1 MKAAFLNEIKKPLI
15 VKETDVPKPGP
26 FEVVIEQE
34 FTGICYR
41 DILTYEGWFPR
52 VKLPII
58 PGHEIAGKIIEVGE
72 NVQRFKVGDQ
82 VASLIYI
89 PCGQCKNCKAG
100 LENLCRNKLTY
111 GEDVNGGYS
120 KYVKVHVNS
129 LVKIPRKVSIENGVI
144 AACLT
149 GMLIHALKYRAK
161 VKKDNWV
168 LVTGAGGG
176 VGIHAIQIAKAL
188 EAKVI
193 AVTSS
198 EWKVNK
204 IKELNA
210 DHIIVAKNGFSEEVK
225 KLTDGEGVDVVVE
238 AVGQP
243 TFEQSLRSV
252 KWGGNVVLIGNVNP
266 QPVQVSLGPLILREV
281 GILGS
286 LSSRKK
292 EVSEALRLA
301 SKGKIK
307 PIIDSIINLEEVNEA
322 YNKLKNKGAIGR
334 IFIKLS

>member
-1 MKAAFLNEIKKPLI
+1 MKAAFLTEINKPLI
-15 VKETDVPKPGP
+15 VKDTDIPKPGP
-26 FEVVIEQE
+26 YEVIIEQE
-34 FTGICYR
+34 YTGICYR
-41 DILTYEGWFPR
+41 DILTYEGYFPR

-58 PGHEIAGKIIEVGE
+58 PGHEIAGKIIELGE
-72 NVQRFKVGDQ
+72 NVQGFKVGDR

-89 PCGQCKNCKAG
+89 PCGQCKNCKLG

-111 GEDVNGGYS
+111 GEDVNGGYA

-129 LVKIPRKVSIENGVI
+129 LVKIPRKASIENAVI

-161 VKKDNWV
+161 IRKDDWI

-188 EAKVI
+188 ETKVI

-204 IKELNA
+204 IKEVGA
-210 DHIIVAKNGFSEEVK
+210 DHIIVAKDGFVEEVK
-225 KLTDGEGVDVVVE
+225 KITDNEGVDVVIE
-238 AVGQP
+238 SVGQP
-243 TFEQSLRSV
+243 TFEQSFRSV
-252 KWGGNVVLIGNVNP
+252 KWGGKVIAIGNVKV
-266 QPVQVSLGPLILREV
+266 QPVQVNLGLLILREV
-281 GILGS
+281 AILGS
-286 LSSRKK
+286 LSSRKR
-292 EVSEALRLA
+292 EVREALRLA

-322 YNKLKNKGAIGR
+322 YTKLKNKGAIGR
-334 IFIKLS
+334 IFIKLT